1 LKYTEWYEERD
12 EHQSFCCSWQLEQ
25 PQAVVQLSHGMGEH
39 IGRYQDFALFLNS
52 QGFSVYGSDHRGH
65 GKSSS
70 PGRYGDMGDGGWQK
84 TVADGAGLSE
94 LIKQRHPE
102 LPLFLFAH
110 SMGSMAG
117 QQLLASHGQLY
128 QGVVLS
134 GSPGFVPRFLAGLA
148 KFIAGFESWRLGADG
163 HSAILE
169 KLVFADSNKAFA
181 KDGANGF
188 EWLSRDPIEVEKYL
202 QDPACGFVLR
212 AQSMREMFA
221 ASLLCSS
228 EKHIKTISKT
238 LPILLLSGVEDPVHD
253 GLKNLRTMQAA
264 YNANQLSVEEKFYR
278 GGRHEM
284 LNEIN
289 KQEVAMDISTWM
301 QRQLNQS

>member
-1 LKYTEWYEERD
+1 MQYTEWYEERD
-12 EHQSFCCSWQLEQ
+12 GHQSFCCSWLLEQ

-39 IGRYQDFALFLNS
+39 IGRYQDFALFLNA

-65 GKSSS
+65 GKSCS
-70 PGRYGDMGDGGWQK
+70 PEHYGDMGDEGWQK
-84 TVADGAGLSE
+84 TVADGTLLSE
-94 LIKQRHPE
+94 LIKQRNPD

-110 SMGSMAG
+110 SMGSMLA
-117 QQLLASHGQLY
+117 QQSLASHGQLY
-128 QGVVLS
+128 QGVILS

-148 KFIAGFESWRLGADG
+148 KFIASFESWRLGDDG

-169 KLVFADSNKAFA
+169 KLVFADSNKAFD
-181 KDGANGF
+181 KDGASGF
-188 EWLSRDPIEVEKYL
+188 EWLSRDPVEVEKYL

-228 EKHIKTISKT
+228 DKFLKTISKF
-238 LPILLLSGVEDPVHD
+238 LPILLLSGAEDPVHD
-253 GLKNLRTMQAA
+253 KLKNLGSMQQA
-264 YNANQLSVEEKFYR
+264 YGANQLNVEQKIYP

-284 LNEIN
+284 LNETN
-289 KQEVAMDISTWM
+289 KQEAMADIGAWL
-301 QRQLNQS
+301 QRQLNDK